1 MPSFNGHIFSKLPN
15 AGTSIFA
22 VMSKMATDYKAI
34 NLSQGFPDFQ
44 ISSALI
50 SKVNHYMKKGFNQYA
65 PMPGVIELR
74 RAIAAK
80 TLKTFGVAY
89 DPDDEITIT
98 AGATQALFTAIST
111 FIKDEDEAI
120 IFEPAYDSYG
130 PAVRLNGGLV
140 KYVELTAPS
149 FKADWNDV
157 KRMISNRTRMIIVN
171 SPHNP
176 TGSLLTDDD
185 MKQLEAITR
194 GTDIL
199 VISDEVYEHI
209 IFDGH
214 QHRSACMYPDLANR
228 TLVIGSFGKT
238 FHATGWKTGFVL
250 APATLTAEFR
260 KLHQFVVFASNTPI
274 QYAMADYLT
283 DPEHYTQLAPFYQAK
298 RDYLASRLSSSRFKL
313 LPCYG
318 TYFQLLQYDE
328 ISQEPEMAFAERLVK
343 EHGIAL
349 IPLSSF
355 YQKQSN
361 QQLLRI
367 CFAKEEA
374 TLSKAA
380 DVLCKI

>member
-22 VMSKMATDYKAI
+22 VMSKMATDHTAI

-65 PMPGVIELR
+65 PMPGVLELR

-80 TLKTFGVAY
+80 TQQSYGIVY

-140 KYVELTAPS
+140 KYVELTAPA

-157 KRMISNRTRMIIVN
+157 KRLISNRTRMIIVN

-176 TGSLLTDDD
+176 TGSLLTDED
-185 MKQLEAITR
+185 MKQLEAMTR
-194 GTDIL
+194 GTDII

-228 TLVIGSFGKT
+228 TLIIGSFGKT

-250 APATLTAEFR
+250 APAALTAEFR
-260 KLHQFVVFASNTPI
+260 KLYQFVVFATNTPI
-274 QYAMADYLT
+274 QYALADYLA
-283 DPEHYTQLAPFYQAK
+283 DPEHYTQLAAFYQAK
-298 RDYLASRLSSSRFKL
+298 RDYLASRLSASRFKL

-328 ISQEPEMAFAERLVK
+328 ISQESEMAFAERLVK
-343 EHGIAL
+343 ESGIAL

-367 CFAKEEA
+367 CFAKEET